1 MAPKL
6 TLMVLTQPS
15 REMFLDRLIREL
27 TPQLNKHHQDVEFL
41 MGSCDF
47 SVSVGENRQR
57 LREAA
62 QGQYSCFVD
71 DDDLLADD
79 YLDQVIPLL
88 DGVDYI
94 GFYLERFDD
103 FVPTLRVKH
112 SLTEGNIS
120 HINPILTEKAL
131 TVRMSGGFGEDRRWW
146 NALKDSGIIQTEH
159 FVDKTM
165 YYYYYRSGKTDGV
178 PKVAGE
184 QHDG

>member
-15 REMFLDRLIREL
+15 RKIFLDRLLQKL
-27 TPQLNKHHQDVEFL
+27 TPQLSEYHEHVEL
-41 MGSCDF
+41 LIGSCDF

-62 QGQYSCFVD
+62 KGQYSCFVD
-71 DDDLLADD
+71 DDDLLADN
-79 YLDQVIPLL
+79 YLDRVVPLL

-94 GFYLERFDD
+94 GFYLERFNDS
-103 FVPTLRVKH
+103 VPVAKFKV
-112 SLTEGNIS
+112 SLTEGIIS
-120 HINPILTEKAL
+120 HLSPILTEKAL
-131 TVRMSGGFGEDRRWW
+131 TITMSGGFGEDRRWW
-146 NALKDSGIIQTEH
+146 EALKSSGIIQTEH
-159 FVDKTM
+159 FIDATM

-184 QHDG
+184 QYNG